1 MNLEEYL
8 QHLKALSFLTRFR
21 ILNLLYQSNHALSQS
36 QIVDIL
42 EVSKSN
48 ISRHSKILHNSNLII
63 EWKHGKHI
71 YYHLNPNLKPKS
83 ILSILKEFQ
92 KESVLQKDLKK
103 LKRQTKQK
111 TK

>member
-1 MNLEEYL
+1 MNLEDYL
-8 QHLKALSFLTRFR
+8 LHLKALSSLTRFR
-21 ILNLLYQSNHALSQS
+21 ILNLLYQTDNVLTQS

-92 KESVLQKDLKK
+92 KEPILQKDLKK
-103 LKRQTKQK
+103 LKQQTKQQ